1 MSLNVANSDVQLMET
16 YQHRI
21 AQIQNV
27 SDVIAVANLQL
38 NKALQKFGWSR
49 QKFLK
54 DNCLLTCN
62 IDKHHEVKREN
73 LSKHLKICN
82 ARKQGMKDIQEKD
95 FVASPSSCYP
105 PDSSVVP
112 VFVSETQF
120 SHIGVHKSLSSGE
133 CNDATGIKLHS
144 LRENNEDINQYKPCD
159 SLDELRFIYSWRL
172 VPTQYYILDAHE
184 LPINTL
190 KDWLVEN
197 ITKLP
202 APAPQ
207 YAVEVAN
214 SVVMWMNTLQNVDDI
229 VNRLKGIFGAEASTL
244 VLNLWKFIAAK
255 KLCTKQNIPE
265 QTRHEFDFY
274 ASALIAGNKKTE
286 TSKDSSDQ
294 KRAQIDSVE
303 YPFLPMDWVSYNLS
317 REQKLKIYEEVHQTG
332 KLLATP
338 VVEFNEL
345 AAEAEEQMKVL
356 ASLNSSKK
364 GEKTHLEVMAEL
376 RDYKR
381 RRQSYRGKNKMNRKM
396 TGLEVLKEVVDQQM
410 LYLQILQGKNVTEKL
425 SEDISEKDV
434 TLNNDVPDDSQGTES
449 PKSKEKNDE
458 SESRSRRRSLKDR
471 DRWRSRSRD
480 RKGSEAYRSRHDS
493 KNRTRHRSRSRSRD
507 RRRSKERHRKDR
519 RDGLKDKQRP
529 QPKNVVSNIT
539 YY

>member
-1 MSLNVANSDVQLMET
+1 MSLNVDNSDVQLMET

-62 IDKHHEVKREN
+62 IDKHHEVKCEN

-82 ARKQGMKDIQEKD
+82 ARKHGIKDIQEKD

-120 SHIGVHKSLSSGE
+120 SDIGVHKNLSSEE
-133 CNDATGIKLHS
+133 CNNAADIKVHS
-144 LRENNEDINQYKPCD
+144 LREQNEDINQYKPCD

-172 VPTQYYILDAHE
+172 VPTPYYILDAHE
-184 LPINTL
+184 LPIGTL
-190 KDWLVEN
+190 KVWLVEN

-202 APAPQ
+202 APASQ

-229 VNRLKGIFGAEASTL
+229 VNRLKGVFGAEASTL
-244 VLNLWKFIAAK
+244 VLSLWKFIAAK
-255 KLCTKQNIPE
+255 TLCTKQNIPE

-274 ASALIAGNKKTE
+274 ASALVAGTRKSV
-286 TSKDSSDQ
+286 TSEDSSDQ
-294 KRAQIDSVE
+294 KRAQTDNME
-303 YPFLPMDWVSYNLS
+303 HPFLPMDWVSYNLS

-332 KLLATP
+332 KLLAKP

-410 LYLQILQGKNVTEKL
+410 LYLQILQGKNVTEEV
-425 SEDISEKDV
+425 SENISEKDV
-434 TLNNDVPDDSQGTES
+434 TLNNDVPDDSQSTETS
-449 PKSKEKNDE
+449 KSKDDE
-458 SESRSRRRSLKDR
+458 SESRFRRRSLKDR
-471 DRWRSRSRD
+471 ERRRSHSRD
-480 RKGSEAYRSRHDS
+480 RKGGDAYRSRHDS
-493 KNRTRHRSRSRSRD
+493 KNRTRHRSRSRSRE

-519 RDGLKDKQRP
+519 RGGVKDEPRP
-529 QPKNVVSNIT
+529 QSKTVVSNIT